1 MRTFISC
8 KEVCLKCILSCVIFL
23 RFVFGFQYCPWCRE
37 LILSESLD
45 YVTVKLYGSCFCYY
59 NEWLSCFFFSCSLL
73 ELHIIFSNII
83 WQNISFQ
90 SSTPNGVVHTGY
102 ILFFGISN
110 NDRPL
115 QMVYY
120 SKADFD

>member
-1 MRTFISC
+1 MC
-8 KEVCLKCILSCVIFL
+8 
-23 RFVFGFQYCPWCRE
+23 
-37 LILSESLD
+37 
-45 YVTVKLYGSCFCYY
+45 
-59 NEWLSCFFFSCSLL
+59 

-102 ILFFGISN
+102 ILFFGISIT
-110 NDRPL
+110 DRPP

-120 SKADFD
+120 SEAGFD

>member
-8 KEVCLKCILSCVIFL
+8 KDVCLKCILSCVIIL
-23 RFVFGFQYCPWCRE
+23 HFVFGFQYCSWCRE

-45 YVTVKLYGSCFCYY
+45 YVTVMLYGSCFCYY
-59 NEWLSCFFFSCSLL
+59 NKWFSLFFPPLL

-90 SSTPNGVVHTGY
+90 SSTPNGVVHAEY

-110 NDRPL
+110 RSL

-120 SKADFD
+120 SKAGFD